1 MTIEK
6 NIQDVLAQMTPASLD
21 DIVRLNRDQFEIG
34 LATLD
39 ELAVRAGA
47 IEPDATA
54 DTLDEWRIVAI
65 RQRGAPPILS
75 LLGRAVGTGGAWM
88 TSDIAML
95 DVTRGLCRTRNSLY
109 RLRVPGV
116 GEPPSDDLIFVC
128 AMVHKWGFGR
138 VIGAPAF
145 LF

>member
-1 MTIEK
+1 
-6 NIQDVLAQMTPASLD
+6 
-21 DIVRLNRDQFEIG
+21 
-34 LATLD
+34 
-39 ELAVRAGA
+39 
-47 IEPDATA
+47 
-54 DTLDEWRIVAI
+54 
-65 RQRGAPPILS
+65 
-75 LLGRAVGTGGAWM
+75 M